1 MKPDKPSKPVPAKKQ
16 GGKVFDV
23 RRPGKAPASPTSKPV
38 IVGHK
43 PEAQAAQTA
52 VSGIGETSPADT
64 GASTILTRRKIK
76 ILPAGDLATEET
88 KAPAEAPAPGA
99 PKEEAPTTEE
109 PKPDTKQPKQ
119 IVIDEAEKERE
130 KEALAAA
137 ALAAAAVSG
146 PPGLPENPETP
157 ENTEDGKLMV
167 KQKLTIQ
174 PLSDTESEPEAAE
187 PAAEAP
193 QPEPAAEAGQPVAE
207 SEAQAEPESEKPAA
221 TTPEEQSA
229 EPAAAE
235 TTETGM
241 PADAAAEP
249 APQPEA
255 QDAAAAPAAA
265 PQEGQDVDAAII
277 TDEEAPTTEPD
288 ADIQPLFDDSGIVVS
303 THNHHGKR
311 HGLLVFFLV
320 VLILVLAAVALD
332 VVLDLGLLNLP
343 GVPHTDLLM
352 NR

>member
-1 MKPDKPSKPVPAKKQ
+1 MKPDKPSKSAPAKKTS
-16 GGKVFDV
+16 GKVFDV

-38 IVGHK
+38 IMGHK

-64 GASTILTRRKIK
+64 SASTMLTRRKIK
-76 ILPAGDLATEET
+76 ILPTGDLATEEA
-88 KAPAEAPAPGA
+88 KVPVEASAPEA
-99 PKEEAPTTEE
+99 PKEEAPKTEE
-109 PKPDTKQPKQ
+109 PGSDAKQPKQ
-119 IVIDEAEKERE
+119 IVVDEAEKERE

-146 PPGLPENPETP
+146 PPGLPENPQP
-157 ENTEDGKLMV
+157 SASAEDSKLMV

-174 PLSDTESEPEAAE
+174 PLSDTETEPKAAE
-187 PAAEAP
+187 PAAEA
-193 QPEPAAEAGQPVAE
+193 QPEPAAEPALKAEQPATE
-207 SEAQAEPESEKPAA
+207 SEVQAEPEPEAPAA
-221 TTPEEQSA
+221 TTPEEESA

-235 TTETGM
+235 TTE
-241 PADAAAEP
+241 ADPSADTTAEP
-249 APQPEA
+249 TA
-255 QDAAAAPAAA
+255 QSETQDAAA

-277 TDEEAPTTEPD
+277 TDEEAPTTEPE

-303 THNHHGKR
+303 THNHHGTR
-311 HGLLVFFLV
+311 HGLLVFLLIVLV
-320 VLILVLAAVALD
+320 LVLAAVALD

-343 GVPHTDLLM
+343 GVPHTDLLT